1 MEFIIIGAKV
11 KHWVHKIGYFP
22 DIMTPSNLMPTD
34 NLTIESFELVQYA
47 TTMKIIFLFQ
57 IIVQKENTAG

>member
-1 MEFIIIGAKV
+1 
-11 KHWVHKIGYFP
+11 
-22 DIMTPSNLMPTD
+22 MPTD